1 MTTNRNPLFLPALR
15 AKMGDWIYYI
25 AFISM
30 KEVASRVSVVD
41 DIHTSTSLKEMLQ
54 RMLTNDSKKI
64 TEYLLGQE
72 QRFFNAIVI
81 GSYSGS
87 PNWHDLSVK
96 GREGVA
102 DVPVH
107 PEGSIGFLELSG
119 DETLFA
125 IDGQH
130 RVQGIKEA
138 VVQNSSLE
146 EEEVC
151 AIFVKGVTASERD
164 KDPDG
169 FERTRRLFSTLN
181 RYARPVNKRDIIA
194 LDEDD
199 VVAVVTR
206 RLLEEHPLLRNKVD
220 TGPKNSIKADDRTNL
235 TTIATLYDTMDVVLR
250 DRKNGWNDYKRWR
263 PPDEEVDEF
272 YSKAVQ
278 FWDGLSSQAPPL
290 KELQESSA
298 EEEIAGKYRGSYGG
312 HLLFRPVGLLMV
324 TRVAMD
330 LRSSMDLNDNS
341 ALERICHTP
350 TELSEY
356 PWTGLLWDCTNKR
369 MITAKENQKVARRL
383 LFNALGGDLTKYPY
397 RTTAEDL
404 RKELA
409 GIMNRELSDVNLPS
423 YQLSMKD
430 DIK

>member
-1 MTTNRNPLFLPALR
+1 MTTNENPLFLPALR

-41 DIHTSTSLKEMLQ
+41 DIHTSMSLKEMLQ

-96 GREGVA
+96 GRVGVA
-102 DVPVH
+102 DVPTH

-138 VVQNSSLE
+138 VLQNSSLE

-151 AIFVKGVTASERD
+151 AIFVKGVTARKRD
-164 KDPDG
+164 NDPEG

-181 RYARPVNKRDIIA
+181 RYAKPVNKRDIIA

-199 VVAVVTR
+199 VVAVITR
-206 RLLEEHPLLRNKVD
+206 RLLEEHPLLRNRVD
-220 TGPKNSIKADDRTNL
+220 TGLKNSIKPDDRTNL
-235 TTIATLYDTMDVVLR
+235 TTMATLYDTMDVVLC
-250 DRKNGWNDYKRWR
+250 DRKRGWKDYKRWR
-263 PPDEEVDEF
+263 PPDEEVEDL
-272 YSKAVQ
+272 YSKAVE
-278 FWDGLSSQAPPL
+278 FWNSLSSQFPPL

-298 EEEIAGKYRGSYGG
+298 EEKIAGKYRGSYGG
-312 HLLFRPVGLLMV
+312 HLLFRPVGLLLV

-330 LRSSMDLNDNS
+330 FRVIMNLNDNS
-341 ALERICHTP
+341 ALEWIGRTP

-369 MITAKENQKVARRL
+369 MITTKENQNIARRL
-383 LFNALGGDLTKYPY
+383 LFNALGGDLTKYPHK
-397 RTTAEDL
+397 TTAEEL
-404 RKELA
+404 RKEFA
-409 GIMNRELSDVNLPS
+409 GILNRELSDEFKLPN
-423 YQLSMKD
+423 Y
-430 DIK
+430 

>member
-1 MTTNRNPLFLPALR
+1 MSTNLGRLFLPALR

-25 AFISM
+25 TFINM
-30 KEVASRVSVVD
+30 KEVASRISVVD
-41 DIHTSTSLKEMLQ
+41 DIHTSTSLKDLLQ
-54 RMLTNDSKKI
+54 RMLTNNSKRI
-64 TEYLLGQE
+64 AEYLLGQE

-81 GSYSGS
+81 GSYGGS
-87 PNWHDLSVK
+87 PNWHDLAVK
-96 GREGVA
+96 GRDGIA
-102 DVPVH
+102 DVPEH

-130 RVQGIKEA
+130 RVKGIKEA
-138 VVQNSSLE
+138 VVQDRTLE

-181 RYARPVNKRDIIA
+181 RYAKPVNKRDIIA

-199 VVAVVTR
+199 VIAVVTR

-220 TGPKNSIKADDRTNL
+220 TGLKNSIKPDDHTNL

-263 PPDEEVDEF
+263 PPEKEVGIL
-272 YSKAVQ
+272 YAKAEQ
-278 FWDGLSSQAPPL
+278 FWNDLSCQFLPL
-290 KELQESSA
+290 KELRESSA
-298 EEEIAGKYRGSYGG
+298 EEKVAGKYRGSHGG
-312 HLLFRPVGLLMV
+312 HLLFRPVGLLLV
-324 TRVAMD
+324 IRVAVD
-330 LRSSMDLNDNS
+330 LRSSMGLGDNA
-341 ALERICHTP
+341 ALECISRTP

-356 PWTGLLWDCTNKR
+356 PWAGLLWDGANER
-369 MITAKENQKVARRL
+369 MITTKENQNIARRL
-383 LFNALGGDLTKYPY
+383 LFNALGGDLVKAPY
-397 RTTAEDL
+397 RTTADAL
-404 RKELA
+404 RKQYA
-409 GIMNRELSDVNLPS
+409 GALNRTPDEVDLPRYHS
-423 YQLSMKD
+423 RPE
-430 DIK
+430 IC